1 MPFFPKTEA
10 LYSNIYIYIN
20 HIYIYLLYLYIAFDP
35 SKEVLG
41 NSLLFPK
48 TEALFIM
55 YNIYIY
61 SAFGPLKEVFGE
73 FMGSNE
79 HKLCFRPGIQD
90 VMCAEFFG
98 GCESVVNGFRWGLM
112 QNLSHV

>member
-1 MPFFPKTEA
+1 MYILHLILQKRCWGIPFSFPKRKPF
-10 LYSNIYIYIN
+10 
-20 HIYIYLLYLYIAFDP
+20 LLCI
-35 SKEVLG
+35 
-41 NSLLFPK
+41 
-48 TEALFIM
+48 
-55 YNIYIY
+55 IYIY

-73 FMGSNE
+73 FIGSNE